1 MRLTDSAFDALLVS
15 TSDVLK
21 EESKQIRSK
30 VWTTVTQKGRHSMH
44 IAKKCLILSPLKK
57 LNEEN
62 RNTDIVEDE
71 ISCSWKWIGINLR
84 KLESVYLSWSLK
96 GWWWGSW

>member
-1 MRLTDSAFDALLVS
+1 MCWMENQS
-15 TSDVLK
+15 TFGAKFEQLSHKK
-21 EESKQIRSK
+21 ED
-30 VWTTVTQKGRHSMH
+30 TVCTLQKKS
-44 IAKKCLILSPLKK
+44 LILSPLKK
-57 LNEEN
+57 WNEEN

-71 ISCSWKWIGINLR
+71 ISCSWKWIGIYLR